1 MVDYREIS
9 PEDWHKLESSTKRS
23 PWDELLDKVSAG
35 KIMQVDIADSKKQ
48 RGTRMALSRR
58 AKQRG
63 FALEYRPTETGLAV
77 RQNTD
82 ASASTSGQGKR
93 GRKRKTTLTEE

>member
-9 PEDWHKLESSTKRS
+9 PEDWQKLEASTKRS
-23 PWDELLDKVSAG
+23 PWDELLDEVSAG
-35 KIMQVDIADSKKQ
+35 KIMQIDMADSKQQ

-63 FALEYRPTETGLAV
+63 IALEYRPTETGLAV

-82 ASASTSGQGKR
+82 APAAASGPNKR
-93 GRKRKTTLTEE
+93 GRKRKGNPEE

>member
-9 PEDWHKLESSTKRS
+9 PEDWQKLESSTKQS
-23 PWDELLDKVSAG
+23 PWDEFLDAVSAG
-35 KIMQVDIADSKKQ
+35 KIMQVDMDDPKKQ
-48 RGTRMALSRR
+48 RGTRMTLSRR

-63 FALEYRPTETGLAV
+63 ITLEYRPTATGLAV

-82 ASASTSGQGKR
+82 LPASTSGPSKR

>member
-9 PEDWHKLESSTKRS
+9 PEDWQKLEASVKRS
-23 PWDELLDKVSAG
+23 PWDEFLDAVSAG
-35 KIMQVDIADSKKQ
+35 KIMQIDMADLKKQ
-48 RGTRMALSRR
+48 RGTRMTLSRR

-63 FALEYRPTETGLAV
+63 IALEYRPTETGLAV

-82 ASASTSGQGKR
+82 SPASMSGQSKR

>member
-9 PEDWHKLESSTKRS
+9 PEDWHKLKSSTKRS
-23 PWDELLDKVSAG
+23 PWDELLDEVSAG
-35 KIMQVDIADSKKQ
+35 KIMQVDIADLKKQ

-63 FALEYRPTETGLAV
+63 IALEYRPTETGLAV

-82 ASASTSGQGKR
+82 APASTSGQSKH
-93 GRKRKTTLTEE
+93 GRRRKGNPEE